1 MGWHHVNEN
10 VTHHLQSISFTKRE
24 RNYGSVGWNE
34 RMIID
39 HGQLTFATL
48 LKFYSVSSN
57 YPLSYLS
64 ANISKMR

>member
-10 VTHHLQSISFTKRE
+10 VTHHLQSISFTNRE

-39 HGQLTFATL
+39 HGQLTFAKL

-57 YPLSYLS
+57 
-64 ANISKMR
+64 

>member
-10 VTHHLQSISFTKRE
+10 VITICNRSVLLKE
-24 RNYGSVGWNE
+24 RNYDSVGWNE

-39 HGQLTFATL
+39 HGQLTSATL

-57 YPLSYLS
+57 HPLSYLS
-64 ANISKMR
+64 ANISKM